1 MRILQIDNYDHCCF
15 CNHDSTHFSI
25 LRVSAN
31 DYYSRI
37 FDSFIFIHK
46 SNRFFFLV
54 KGYCVY
60 MINKIIHGCLQIQ
73 NFSSLAQLEEKF
85 HICARPCI
93 ILYISGTFRNPYH
106 QIITLVS
113 RALLGIP
120 FIRLLPQYLSHFWDF
135 FHSIVLLVSRALLGL
150 SFIGCCV
157 CISRT
162 LSILFHWITTLVSR
176 ALLGF
181 SFIGLLRLY
190 LPHFQDLFH
199 AIATLVSSAPLGF
212 PFIRLLHQYIAQFQD
227 SLSLDD
233 YVGTLNNFKILFH
246 WIATSVSRALLGFSI
261 I

>member
-31 DYYSRI
+31 ALYDYYSRI

-46 SNRFFFLV
+46 SNRFFSLV

-73 NFSSLAQLEEKF
+73 NFSSLAQLEEEF

-93 ILYISGTFRNPYH
+93 ILYISGTFKNPYH

-150 SFIGCCV
+150 
-157 CISRT
+157 
-162 LSILFHWITTLVSR
+162 
-176 ALLGF
+176 

-233 YVGTLNNFKILFH
+233 YVVTLNNFKILFH